1 MIRIDTTDRSF
12 GILILAALTAIVL
25 YRGFF
30 VEGGFSSGL
39 ALMAGLPAS
48 LALVVLFLRWGE
60 PDTPILRKTLA
71 GFGGGGAVVGGLFYG
86 AISNTEL
93 LILYSLALSVFL
105 AIWSSKLE
113 ATSGE
118 TTSEPSSTSVRG
130 RSGRRAR
137 WQLVAVILGVTMS
150 SFVYRWLNEQQLEQ
164 TSALFIGI
172 PAALA
177 IAVALMG
184 QGRSATGTALKATLL
199 GLLIASIFLG
209 EGLVCVVVAAPLF
222 LAVAALVGRLVDRTR
237 RRKRASAL
245 VMLAFL
251 PMSLEGVH
259 PELSFERD
267 ETVVVEGIVLG
278 DPAQVRR
285 RLERTPEFSSP
296 FPVFFHLGFPLPV
309 AAWGEGL
316 QPDSLRQVRFAG
328 GEGEPGI
335 LTLKVASTQPGCV
348 LFRAVADDSHIAH
361 WLMWTEIEVAWEEM
375 DSGETRVRWTLQ
387 YRRDLDPAWYF
398 GPIERYAVRLAGE
411 YLLEAVTGAA
421 P

>member
-1 MIRIDTTDRSF
+1 MIRIDTTDRRS
-12 GILILAALTAIVL
+12 GILILAAVTAIVL

-30 VEGGFSSGL
+30 VEGGFSAGL
-39 ALMAGLPAS
+39 ALAAGLPAA
-48 LALVVLFLRWGE
+48 LALVVLFLRWGD
-60 PDTPILRKTLA
+60 PGTPVLRKTLA
-71 GFGGGGAVVGGLFYG
+71 GFGCGGAMVGGLFHG
-86 AISNTEL
+86 IISNTAL

-113 ATSGE
+113 ATSGGSM
-118 TTSEPSSTSVRG
+118 SEPSSTSVRA

-137 WQLVAVILGVTMS
+137 WQLVAVIVGVTMA
-150 SFVYRWLNEQQLEQ
+150 SFIYRWLNEQQLEQ

-177 IAVALMG
+177 IAVTRMG
-184 QGRSATGTALKATLL
+184 QGRSATDTALKATLL

-209 EGLVCVVVAAPLF
+209 EGLVCIVVAAPLF
-222 LAVAALVGRLVDRTR
+222 LAVAALIGILVDRTR

-245 VMLAFL
+245 LMLAFL
-251 PMSLEGVH
+251 PISLEGVR

-267 ETVVVEGIVLG
+267 ETVVVEGVVLG

-296 FPVFFHLGFPLPV
+296 FPVFFHMGFPLPV

-316 QPDSLRQVRFAG
+316 QAGSLRQVRFAG
-328 GEGEPGI
+328 GEGKPGV
-335 LTLKVASTQPGCV
+335 LTLKVAGTQPRRV
-348 LFRAVADDSHIAH
+348 LFRAVSDDSHIAH
-361 WLMWTEIEVAWEEM
+361 WLMWTEIEVAWEGM
-375 DSGETRVRWTLQ
+375 GSGETRVRWTLQ

-398 GPIERYAVRLAGE
+398 GPLERYAVRLAGE